1 MKSTSFSPDL
11 YEGGWAAPRS
21 GDYNPNY
28 CNNAAN
34 DVYVCCMSAHIVSSS
49 MSFSSV
55 LLVAVELPEV
65 LLPSSG
71 FTSSSV
77 RQSKSPSDSSCAK
90 QWQHGHARR
99 SAASQTRQHSPTS
112 PVLARCQLTRKAI
125 FRGSTSGCEVM
136 AQGRILL
143 HFAGEAT
150 QVKQTLHTHVT
161 CSISTLTLES
171 SSCVLS
177 SSSPFL
183 VLLIVVWLSSSLFT
197 ERGSRS
203 DEVVPVASFRS
214 GGEELR
220 DVWRRNSS
228 MANLWNQQLK
238 KKFSTLTT
246 CCCRATYMHTVPL
259 SGCWSAG
266 CSHSGPTPAGWCTST
281 DLCTSGK
288 M

>member
-1 MKSTSFSPDL
+1 
-11 YEGGWAAPRS
+11 
-21 GDYNPNY
+21 
-28 CNNAAN
+28 
-34 DVYVCCMSAHIVSSS
+34 

-90 QWQHGHARR
+90 QWQHGRARR

-125 FRGSTSGCEVM
+125 FRGSTSGGEVM
-136 AQGRILL
+136 VQGRILL
-143 HFAGEAT
+143 HFSGEAT
-150 QVKQTLHTHVT
+150 QVKQTLHTYVM

-238 KKFSTLTT
+238 KKSSGHWPHVVVWLPTCTQYLFQVVDLLDVATLGRLQLADVPVLISALLEKCRGANLVAAREYETFSF
-246 CCCRATYMHTVPL
+246 
-259 SGCWSAG
+259 
-266 CSHSGPTPAGWCTST
+266 
-281 DLCTSGK
+281 
-288 M
+288 